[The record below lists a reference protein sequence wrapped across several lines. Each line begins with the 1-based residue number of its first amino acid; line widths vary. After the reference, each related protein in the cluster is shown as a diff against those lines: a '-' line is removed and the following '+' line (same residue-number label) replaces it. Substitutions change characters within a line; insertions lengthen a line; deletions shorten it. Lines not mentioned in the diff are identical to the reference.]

1 VNVQRASHA
10 DVGSN
15 NIDGNGGDGIFVT
28 QNSSVNLGADSG
40 TEPEDLP
47 NNTTLNN
54 VGFGIRCRIN
64 SSADGRLGSLN
75 GNSGA
80 KDFGRTFNVNI
91 ADNGS
96 DGNWGP
102 NDEIDDANPATAN
115 ATALTISGVT
125 GGTGSVRIN
134 SQGCQDSLN

>member
-102 NDEIDDANPATAN
+102 NYEIDDANPATAN